1 MSIRPI
7 TSSQQKVR
15 VVLFS
20 GGRGSSA
27 LAKQLIVQE
36 NIQLTLLVNGYDD
49 GLSTGEVR
57 RFLGDSLG
65 PSDFRKNATR
75 MALTLQSCSQGLI
88 DILDLR
94 FPVEIDDKLVKAVLD
109 SLANKKSRYKHEFM
123 SKVADKYKLLDKAAI
138 SLLAERMLAFCNE
151 VERTGKVFDYSDCSL
166 GNLVFAGSFLL
177 CERDFNRAVKDYS
190 VLLGLP
196 EELILNVTRGEN
208 SFLVATNRDGE
219 FLASEADIV
228 DANKRNHIQE
238 FHLIDAPLS
247 EQEIK
252 DHSGDKLSEL
262 LQSKQSQ
269 LQLNPEAQVAI
280 TQADIIVYAPGT
292 QHSSLFPSYIT
303 PKLGDS
309 IASNA
314 NAWKLLIT
322 NIQEDAEIP
331 DSDAVSIIEKAV
343 FYLREKGAVDYP
355 VSSLMTHY
363 LVNDPS
369 QKSNQG
375 KYIPL
380 GDLTDIEDPR
390 LLRVQNFE
398 DQLSGVHDADKI
410 LMPFVNQVEA
420 SRMPLSIAV
429 LLLQNTSTE
438 KTVQTVL
445 EMARAMAY
453 QLHEITVYYS
463 GDYIDYLH
471 NMNLPFKVSHLESKN
486 TNIDKALLNGA
497 LDNEYDYICL
507 MECSGMYH
515 GYDVVSLL
523 SNLNKQ
529 NVDAVWGSRR
539 LSVSDVQASYKFRY
553 RRHPVLGVVSY
564 LGSHLLSL
572 MYLCLYGHFI
582 SDTLSGVRVVHSRFL
597 KEIDVDIQHSSFNQ
611 YLLCQLL
618 QAKGQ
623 VFEIPVD
630 FLPMSPDKVKRTSVV
645 QGMHNFAV
653 ILLQR
658 IKTLFG

>member
-1 MSIRPI
+1 MSISAV
-7 TSSQQKVR
+7 TSSEQKVK

-27 LAKQLIVQE
+27 LAKQLVVQP
-36 NIQLTLLVNGYDD
+36 NIKLTLLVNGYDD

-94 FPVEIDDKLVKAVLD
+94 FPIEIDEKLIQSVLD
-109 SLANKKSRYKHEFM
+109 LLSGKKNQYKHKFV
-123 SKVADKYKLLDKAAI
+123 SQVTDKHKQLDAAAGA
-138 SLLAERMLAFCNE
+138 LLADRMQAFSAE
-151 VERTGKVFDYSDCSL
+151 LKRTGKQFDYSDCSL
-166 GNLVFAGSFLL
+166 GNLIFAGSFLL
-177 CERDFNRAVKDYS
+177 CNRDFNSAVKDYS

-208 SFLVATNRDGE
+208 SFLVATNRDNE

-228 DANKRNHIQE
+228 DANKRNFIRE
-238 FHLIDAPLS
+238 FYLIDTPLS
-247 EQEIK
+247 EQEVANS
-252 DHSGDKLSEL
+252 DNQELSRL
-262 LQSKQSQ
+262 LEAKQSK

-309 IASNA
+309 IASNIH
-314 NAWKLLIT
+314 AWKLLVT

-331 DSDAVSIIEKAV
+331 DSDAVTIINKAV
-343 FYLREKGAVDYP
+343 FYLREKGLVDYP

-363 LVNDPS
+363 LVNDPNKDDK
-369 QKSNQG
+369 QR

-380 GDLTDIEDPR
+380 GDLDGIEDPR

-410 LMPFVNQVEA
+410 LLPFIERVEA
-420 SRMPLSIAV
+420 SRIPSSVAV
-429 LLLQNTSTE
+429 LLLHNNSAE

-445 EMARAMAY
+445 EMSRS
-453 QLHEITVYYS
+453 LVDHSSNTTVYYA
-463 GDYIDYLH
+463 GDRIDYLH
-471 NMNLPFKVSHLESKN
+471 DMNLPFQINYVDKVAGN
-486 TNIDKALLNGA
+486 VDTALLEIA
-497 LDNEYDYICL
+497 LENEHNYICL
-507 MECSGMYH
+507 VECSGMYH
-515 GYDVVSLL
+515 GYDIPSLI
-523 SNLNKQ
+523 SNIKQ
-529 NVDAVWGSRR
+529 KNVDAVWGSRR

-553 RRHPVLGVVSY
+553 QRHPVLGFISY
-564 LGSHLLSL
+564 MGSHLLSL
-572 MYLCLYGHFI
+572 MYLCFYGHFI
-582 SDTLSGVRVVHSRFL
+582 SDTLSGMRIVRADFL
-597 KEIDVDIQHSSFNQ
+597 KAMKVDIQHRSFNQ
-611 YLLCQLL
+611 YLLCELL
-618 QAKGQ
+618 KTKGKS
-623 VFEIPVD
+623 I
-630 FLPMSPDKVKRTSVV
+630 
-645 QGMHNFAV
+645 
-653 ILLQR
+653 
-658 IKTLFG
+658 